1 MLVGVC
7 AWARADDWVTLAW
20 DPNSEPDLGGYIVY
34 YGVRSRLY
42 TNAINVGN
50 VTTNTVTGLVEGVL
64 YYFAVTAY
72 NTHGL
77 ESDYSDEVTYLA
89 GGWHGCR
96 LAVSSSNPAAGV
108 RIGFNPAA
116 VGGKTNDTTPFEV
129 LYPTNTL
136 VTLSAPI
143 IAPTS
148 NRFDYWRLDGAW
160 AGTNPTLTVTMDRNR
175 TAEPVYRATLTLLCA
190 PNKTVQSGTAWD
202 FDPPTVQAS
211 SGTATVAVL
220 RTVTNSVG
228 ANSMVFTAAR
238 TWRATDTAGN
248 QAECSQT
255 VTVRDTTP
263 PVVVCPP
270 DLIVECLSQ
279 VPRRPSS
286 LAEFVAAGGQASDT
300 CGTNLAYVCDEWLL
314 VDDPCLKILLRQHTV
329 TDPCGNS
336 ATQDQYIWVQDLTAP
351 EWVDAP
357 AEVVVECG
365 QVPEVAVVRVVDNC
379 DPAPAVVLTVVTNA
393 GPCAGTPVIV
403 WRWVATDACGNAA
416 VHEQRVRLQDATPPV
431 VVCPPDLIVECL
443 SQVPPR
449 PSSLAEFV
457 AAGGQASDT
466 CGTNLA
472 YVCDEWLLV
481 DDPCLKI
488 LLRQHTVT
496 DPCGN
501 SATQDQYIWVQDLTA
516 PEWVDAP
523 AEVVVECGQVPE
535 VAVVRVVDNCDPAPA
550 VVLTVVTNAGPCAGT
565 PVIVWRW
572 VATDAC
578 GNAAVHEQRVRLQDT
593 TPPALICAPDKT
605 VECGQAWSFDPPLS
619 FSDTCVGSN
628 LMMGV
633 QSTITNS
640 TGQVGGGYVAE
651 RTWLATDGCGNR
663 STCTQRVTVQDTT
676 VPVLVCAPDK
686 TVEQGV
692 PWEFDAPIAMDACGP
707 VTVSVVATLTNL
719 AAGQPLQVLRVWRA
733 TDLAGNRVQCS
744 QTVTVL
750 PPRPPVVLEVAAVG
764 TETAVQIELSP
775 EDLNGLGHGLTPLT
789 RIYAKGTTVTLTAPA
804 IGPGGE
810 VFAGWQLDGQAW
822 STNTIVSLVMDT
834 DHWLHAVY
842 QPSPPQVWRLTVVAL
857 NADTGLMIALSPPD
871 QTGAAG
877 GTPPLNRTYPDRSLV
892 TVTTPWVAGPY
903 RFLKWQR
910 NGADLSTNAT
920 VVIRIESDLTLT
932 AVYAGPDPVAWWKL
946 DETEGVWAVDSSAS
960 RLAGRLINGPAWT
973 TGLFGQGLRFDGY
986 NDFVAVSMPNPL
998 DCVTNQFTIALWAK
1012 TTKTGPQAL
1021 IEKGNLSWDG
1031 LLLLALNR
1039 EGLGLGHFSVS
1050 DGRGGWLDSDCAHL
1064 ADGAW
1069 HHLAV
1074 TYDGAVLRVY
1084 CDGQLDKAQ
1093 RRPVSYAPSLFPL
1106 HIGRLATGNLGWWF
1120 EGVLDEI
1127 RWYNWALPE
1136 SELARLGTPGF
1147 QWTVAN
1153 PFGGGS
1159 TLMRPRILHVHV
1171 HPVHGATLHVQGQ
1184 PGHTYQIRC
1193 STDLVAWTVLGNA
1206 TAQPD
1211 GEFVYQDTTAPLFS
1225 SRFYRVVEP

>member
-379 DPAPAVVLTVVTNA
+379 DPAPAVVLTVVTN
-393 GPCAGTPVIV
+393 V
-403 WRWVATDACGNAA
+403 
-416 VHEQRVRLQDATPPV
+416 
-431 VVCPPDLIVECL
+431 
-443 SQVPPR
+443 
-449 PSSLAEFV
+449 
-457 AAGGQASDT
+457 
-466 CGTNLA
+466 
-472 YVCDEWLLV
+472 
-481 DDPCLKI
+481 
-488 LLRQHTVT
+488 
-496 DPCGN
+496 
-501 SATQDQYIWVQDLTA
+501 
-516 PEWVDAP
+516 
-523 AEVVVECGQVPE
+523 
-535 VAVVRVVDNCDPAPA
+535 
-550 VVLTVVTNAGPCAGT
+550 GPCAGT

>member
-1 MLVGVC
+1 MNWLAATRRIGTWLGLAVAGLMLVGVC

-72 NTHGL
+72 NTNGL

-202 FDPPTVQAS
+202 FDPPTVQAP

-279 VPRRPSS
+279 VP
-286 LAEFVAAGGQASDT
+286 
-300 CGTNLAYVCDEWLL
+300 
-314 VDDPCLKILLRQHTV
+314 
-329 TDPCGNS
+329 
-336 ATQDQYIWVQDLTAP
+336 
-351 EWVDAP
+351 
-357 AEVVVECG
+357 
-365 QVPEVAVVRVVDNC
+365 
-379 DPAPAVVLTVVTNA
+379 
-393 GPCAGTPVIV
+393 
-403 WRWVATDACGNAA
+403 
-416 VHEQRVRLQDATPPV
+416 
-431 VVCPPDLIVECL
+431 
-443 SQVPPR
+443 PR

-488 LLRQHTVT
+488 LLRQHAVT
-496 DPCGN
+496 DPCGS

-535 VAVVRVVDNCDPAPA
+535 VPVVRVVDNCDPAPA

>member
-279 VPRRPSS
+279 VPR
-286 LAEFVAAGGQASDT
+286 
-300 CGTNLAYVCDEWLL
+300 
-314 VDDPCLKILLRQHTV
+314 
-329 TDPCGNS
+329 
-336 ATQDQYIWVQDLTAP
+336 
-351 EWVDAP
+351 
-357 AEVVVECG
+357 
-365 QVPEVAVVRVVDNC
+365 
-379 DPAPAVVLTVVTNA
+379 
-393 GPCAGTPVIV
+393 
-403 WRWVATDACGNAA
+403 
-416 VHEQRVRLQDATPPV
+416 
-431 VVCPPDLIVECL
+431 
-443 SQVPPR
+443 R